1 MGEIIGRGENSTVHK
16 VLHRVTGQVA
26 ALKVFDRKLFPTE
39 ASMRFLKNEISILKS
54 LKSEYVPVLYH
65 AFQDKSN
72 FYILQELCDQGELFT
87 ALKREQKYEEL

>member
-1 MGEIIGRGENSTVHK
+1 MHK

-39 ASMRFLKNEISILKS
+39 QSMRFLKNEISILKS

-87 ALKREQKYEEL
+87 ALKREQK